1 MMLIKLIKHLSTYQ
15 IVALTFLLLILA
27 GTFLLML
34 PMSNTMGVAMP
45 FVNALFMSTS
55 AVCVTGLT
63 VVDTGTYFTAFG
75 QMVLI
80 ILVQLGGLGVMTF
93 ATMISVAMGK
103 RINLKER
110 LLIQEALNQE
120 TVSGVVRMAVNI
132 VKYTFMIEFLF
143 GTILALHFYG
153 IYGSKGIYYGYWHA
167 ISAFC
172 NAGFDLFGNYTS
184 LMPFFDDPIVNT
196 SIIILITLGSIGFLV
211 IEDVIHKRSFDEYSL
226 HSKIVIVTTAVLG
239 VIGTLA
245 FWLMEYNNPHT
256 LGNLSTG
263 NQIVASL
270 FQAITPRS
278 GGFNTVSVSQLQG
291 NTLLLLIIF
300 MLIGASSTS
309 TGGGIKTT
317 TCAVVILTVLNT
329 LRGKSE
335 CVVFGRTI
343 SKKSIDK
350 AFAITTLA
358 VLFVITV
365 TLVVSTIEELPVI
378 YVLFEVASA
387 FGTTGLSI
395 GVTNQLSDVSKLI
408 IISTMYAGRVGVL
421 TFAMVLM
428 QKPATGKIKYP
439 EGKIMI
445 G

>member
-63 VVDTGTYFTAFG
+63 VVDTGTYFTTFG

-80 ILVQLGGLGVMTF
+80 VLVQLGGLGVMTF

-153 IYGSKGIYYGYWHA
+153 IYGPKGIYYGYWHA

-226 HSKIVIVTTAVLG
+226 HSKIVIVTTMALG

-245 FWLMEYNNPHT
+245 FWLMEYSNPHT

-278 GGFNTVSVSQLQG
+278 GGFNTVAVSQLQG